1 MPLDEDSLGCEI
13 VAWRVISSTKVSDR
27 VERIVASLS
36 QHAQSD
42 EKAKLICLTAHAK
55 VTTKLIT
62 IVEIA
67 KRQLIL
73 AGTRCYQ
80 YTALSSQIVEIPRQM
95 QTVDRAIKGD
105 AHEVTSDPEDA
116 AFEVMGQP
124 GGDTKQ
130 RNVPIMK
137 IYLSQKPVKELRG
150 EYGEQR
156 VT

>member
-1 MPLDEDSLGCEI
+1 MPLDEESLGYEI
-13 VAWRVISSTKVSDR
+13 IAWRIISSTKVSDR

-36 QHAQSD
+36 QDAQVD
-42 EKAKLICLTAHAK
+42 EKAKLLYLTAHAK
-55 VTTKLIT
+55 ATTKLIT
-62 IVEIA
+62 VVEIA
-67 KRQLIL
+67 KRQLVL
-73 AGTRCYQ
+73 VGARCYQ
-80 YTALSSQIVEIPRQM
+80 YTALSSQIVEIPRQK
-95 QTVDRAIKGD
+95 QTVDRTIKGD

-137 IYLSQKPVKELRG
+137 IYLSQKPVKELRA